1 MTVSKTGSH
10 NPFAFV
16 REDGPN
22 LVALASNGWADAEPA
37 WRLKSR
43 AQPDAT
49 TFLPTGTRALPAFSA
64 YVAERERI

>member
-22 LVALASNGWADAEPA
+22 LAALA
-37 WRLKSR
+37 
-43 AQPDAT
+43 PDGT
-49 TFLPTGTRALPAFSA
+49 TFLPTETRALPAFSA
-64 YVAERERI
+64 KGAERERI

>member
-22 LVALASNGWADAEPA
+22 LATLAPTGWADAEPA
-37 WRLKSR
+37 WWLMYRT
-43 AQPDAT
+43 QPDAT
-49 TFLPTGTRALPAFSA
+49 TFPPTGTRALPAFSA
-64 YVAERERI
+64 YGAEREQI